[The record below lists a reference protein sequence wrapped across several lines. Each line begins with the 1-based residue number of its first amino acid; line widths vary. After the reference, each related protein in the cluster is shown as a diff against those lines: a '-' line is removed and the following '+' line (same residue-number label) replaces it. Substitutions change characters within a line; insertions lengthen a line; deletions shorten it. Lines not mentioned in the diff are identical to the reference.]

1 MDVLDKIGFY
11 QTWQAVKSPKKLS
24 CHGKIIEL
32 LSNFP
37 GFPHSRAL
45 HKHEKNLISGALL
58 SMFEAGNMPFLKRW
72 QWPCPKG
79 VMKITLFVCV
89 FFLNRAYPPS
99 IFRDMMN
106 HRMP

>member
-1 MDVLDKIGFY
+1 MASCKIPE
-11 QTWQAVKSPKKLS
+11 QTELS
-24 CHGKIIEL
+24 GKIIEL

-45 HKHEKNLISGALL
+45 RKREKNPHFRCFVVDVRGGEHAV
-58 SMFEAGNMPFLKRW
+58 FETVAMAVSQG
-72 QWPCPKG
+72 G
-79 VMKITLFVCV
+79 HEDHVICV
-89 FFLNRAYPPS
+89 FLLNRGYPPS